1 MADNL
6 SSPKTATETTGTT
19 LTHLECSVCSTHHD
33 PSVPQTFCRSC
44 GRALLARYDLKHA
57 AEAFQRQAY
66 RDRSATMWRYEEVMP
81 VRDPRAVVS
90 LGEGMTPLVCAPRL
104 GERLGLSWL
113 AIKDEGGNPTGSFKA
128 RGIAAALS
136 MAKQLGVREIA
147 IPTAGNAG
155 AAAAAYAARAGMR
168 AHVAM
173 PVDAPRPMMDEVQQY
188 GAALTLV
195 NGLISDAGALVRQG
209 VAEHGWFDISTL
221 KEPYRVEGKK
231 TMGYELWEELGGQL
245 PDVIL
250 YPTGGGT
257 GLIGMW
263 KAFAELAEMGLVGDH
278 RPRMVVVQST
288 GCAPIVRAFEAGA
301 ERAETWQGASTL
313 APGIRVPGA
322 FADHL
327 ILDAVRESGGT
338 ALAVPDD
345 EILSATREIASTEGL
360 DAAPEGGAT
369 LAALR
374 RLLEQ
379 GWVKADDRVVLF
391 NTGSGLK
398 NPELRLP
405 ELPTAVDPP
414 SAH

>member
-1 MADNL
+1 
-6 SSPKTATETTGTT
+6 
-19 LTHLECSVCSTHHD
+19 
-33 PSVPQTFCRSC
+33 
-44 GRALLARYDLKHA
+44 
-57 AEAFQRQAY
+57 
-66 RDRSATMWRYEEVMP
+66 MWRYAEVLP
-81 VRDPRAVVS
+81 VRDPKAVIS
-90 LGEGMTPLVCAPRL
+90 LGEGMTPLIHAPRL
-104 GERLGLSWL
+104 AERVGLEWL
-113 AIKDEGGNPTGSFKA
+113 MIKDEGGNPTGSFKA
-128 RGIAAALS
+128 RGISAALS
-136 MAKQLGVREIA
+136 VAKELGITEVG

-155 AAAAAYAARAGMR
+155 AAAAAYAIRGGMR

-173 PVDAPRPMMDEVQQY
+173 PADTPRPMVDEVQQY

-195 NGLISDAGALVRQG
+195 NGLISDAGRLIRQG
-209 VAEHGWFDISTL
+209 VADHGWFDLSTL

-231 TMGYELWEELGGQL
+231 TMGYELWEELGGAL

-263 KAFAELAEMGLVGDH
+263 KAFAELAEMGLVGEH

-301 ERAETWQGASTL
+301 ERAEPWEGAATL

-322 FADHL
+322 FADDL
-327 ILDAVRESGGT
+327 ILQAVRESGGT

-345 EILSATREIASTEGL
+345 EILAATREIATCEGL
-360 DAAPEGGAT
+360 DACPEGGAT

-374 RLLEQ
+374 ELVAQ
-379 GWVKADDRVVLF
+379 GWVGSKERVVLF

-405 ELPTAVDPP
+405 GVPQAVDPL
-414 SAH
+414 